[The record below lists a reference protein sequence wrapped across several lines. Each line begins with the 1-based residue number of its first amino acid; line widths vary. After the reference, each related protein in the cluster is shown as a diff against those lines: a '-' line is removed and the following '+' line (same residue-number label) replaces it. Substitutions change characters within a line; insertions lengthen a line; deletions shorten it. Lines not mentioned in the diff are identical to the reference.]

1 MLVRKHVVIA
11 QVRGLYAPD
20 QRRLEIVVAPD
31 IEVSQ
36 QDMRVACALR
46 LHHRLTKP
54 ESDRVEQ
61 IAYVFIDRADAESHL
76 PELWLR
82 ELERWYVDE
91 RGEHRLDAD
100 YRPTPSPPAWVAR
113 LSDNA
118 VNDLS

>member
-20 QRRLEIVVAPD
+20 LRRLEIVVAPD

-61 IAYVFIDRADAESHL
+61 IAYVFIDREVAESHL
-76 PELWLR
+76 VAAGQRAAPPGCPR
-82 ELERWYVDE
+82 
-91 RGEHRLDAD
+91 
-100 YRPTPSPPAWVAR
+100 RPATRRPRAACATAR
-113 LSDNA
+113 APRHSGRRRP
-118 VNDLS
+118 